1 MSRHNIQSLLFI
13 CFLLTL
19 NISCNMKINPPKA
32 EKNPK
37 KLTIHSDTR
46 IDNYYWLNQREDEK
60 VIEYLNQENSYT
72 KAKLKPTEKLQKQL
86 FNEMKSRIKEDD
98 SSVPYFYNDYWYI
111 KKFQKGKDYPN
122 YTM

>member
-32 EKNPK
+32 EKNAK
-37 KLTIHSDTR
+37 KLTKHSDAR

-60 VIEYLNQENSYT
+60 VIEYLNQENSYS

-111 KKFQKGKDYPN
+111 KKFQ
-122 YTM
+122 

>member
-1 MSRHNIQSLLFI
+1 MSKHNIQSLLFI

-72 KAKLKPTEKLQKQL
+72 KAKLKPCLLYTSPSPRDIPL
-86 FNEMKSRIKEDD
+86 SRMP
-98 SSVPYFYNDYWYI
+98 SSA
-111 KKFQKGKDYPN
+111 
-122 YTM
+122 